1 MKLVTFKNGDIES
14 YGVDAGEGILD
25 VGSDFIDRYPDL
37 KSVLSDNA
45 CDALK
50 AAADQQAAA
59 LPYEEIE
66 FLPVI
71 PNPSKILCIGINY
84 EAHRQETG
92 RPVSDYPTVF
102 MRFADTLVGHDQPIL
117 KPLASDRVDWEG
129 ELAVII
135 GRPGRAIPKDEA
147 LNHVAGYA
155 CLNDVSIRD
164 WQRHTGQFSPGK
176 NFPTTGPFGPAMV
189 TVDEIPD
196 PHALE
201 LITRV
206 NGEEMQRTPTD
217 DLIFDVPALINYI
230 STFTPLRPGD
240 VISTGTPGGVGDARK
255 PPVYMKHGDSVEVE
269 ISGIGILK
277 NPIVNEEI

>member
-1 MKLVTFKNGDIES
+1 MKLVTFKNGGIES
-14 YGVDAGEGILD
+14 YGVDSGEGILD
-25 VGSDFIDRYPDL
+25 VGSEFKDRYPRL

-45 CDALK
+45 CDTLK
-50 AAADQQAAA
+50 AAADQQASA
-59 LPYEEIE
+59 LPYDEIE

-102 MRFADTLVGHDQPIL
+102 MRFADTLVGHAQPIL

-135 GRPGRAIPKDEA
+135 GRPGRAISKEEA
-147 LNHVAGYA
+147 LSHVAGYA
-155 CLNDVSIRD
+155 CFNDVSIRD

-176 NFPTTGPFGPAMV
+176 NFPTTGPFGPSMV
-189 TVDEIPD
+189 TADEIPD

-230 STFTPLRPGD
+230 STFTSLGPGD

-277 NPIVNEEI
+277 NPVVNE

>member
-14 YGVDAGEGILD
+14 YGVDTEEGILD
-25 VGSDFIDRYPDL
+25 VGSDFKDRYPNL

-45 CDALK
+45 CDTLK
-50 AAADQQAAA
+50 EAADQHAAT
-59 LPYEEIE
+59 LPYEDIE

-155 CLNDVSIRD
+155 CFNDVSIRD

-189 TVDEIPD
+189 TADEIPD

-206 NGEEMQRTPTD
+206 NGNEMQRTPTD

-230 STFTPLRPGD
+230 STFTPLGPGD

-277 NPIVNEEI
+277 NPIANEQI

>member
-1 MKLVTFKNGDIES
+1 MKIVTFKNGDAES
-14 YGVDAGEGILD
+14 YGIDAGEGILD
-25 VGSDFIDRYPDL
+25 AGSDFKVRYPNL
-37 KSVLSDNA
+37 KSVLADNA
-45 CDALK
+45 CDDLK
-50 AAADQQAAA
+50 AAADGQADA
-59 LPYEEIE
+59 LPYDEIE
-66 FLPVI
+66 YLPVI
-71 PNPSKILCIGINY
+71 PEPGKILCIGINY

-102 MRFADTLVGHDQPIL
+102 TRFADTLVGHAQPIL

-135 GRPGRAIPKDEA
+135 GRPGRAIPKEEA
-147 LNHVAGYA
+147 LGHIAGYA
-155 CLNDVSIRD
+155 CFNDVSIRD

-176 NFPTTGPFGPAMV
+176 NFPTTGPFGPSMV
-189 TVDEIPD
+189 TADEIPD

-201 LITRV
+201 LVTRV

-277 NPIVNEEI
+277 NPIVNE